1 MRGHEKI
8 GNAAKR
14 RRQSLSGDAHP
25 TQQFVNPYVDSSSG
39 DDHLAVSFDDV
50 MVANMLRQLKDEI
63 TPIMKNAHQH
73 SFEPRPAMNKARKIE
88 MRRAAFGTTL
98 IALQWAYSKL
108 LHETFESQWSSEVAA
123 NVRNLADAVVWK
135 LTTNCKESAVV
146 DVKGLIVEMLEHL
159 LDEFKWEKILKI
171 VESAADVARTE
182 KAKAYQETRACQNQ
196 LRATRNSGD

>member
-50 MVANMLRQLKDEI
+50 MVANMLRQWKDEI
-63 TPIMKNAHQH
+63 TPIMNNAHQH

-98 IALQWAYSKL
+98 ISLQRAYSKL

-123 NVRNLADAVVWK
+123 NVRKFADAVVWK
-135 LTTNCKESAVV
+135 LTTNCKASAVV
-146 DVKGLIVEMLEHL
+146 KVQGLIVKMLEHL
-159 LDEFKWEKILKI
+159 QDEFKWEKII
-171 VESAADVARTE
+171 EIGESVADVARTE
-182 KAKAYQETRACQNQ
+182 KAKAHQEAQDCQNQ
-196 LRATRNSGD
+196 LRASRNNGD